1 MRNRVKKLLE
11 DRDIQELLKDR
22 KFKEVISK
30 CFDDGHYSDTV
41 ELLNILKGINIY
53 INDSKLPKGFLFL
66 RDIIGKKVKLV
77 AVDSE
82 LWEDD
87 PEDEEAYRALVGS
100 TGTILNA
107 TIYEYD
113 PTLSDEENFTNTY
126 WSVDFGVD
134 GILDGMHGSYFK
146 LLN

>member
-30 CFDDGHYSDTV
+30 CFDDGYYSDTV

-87 PEDEEAYRALVGS
+87 PEDEEAYRSLIGS
-100 TGTILNA
+100 TGTILNT

-113 PTLSDEENFTNTY
+113 PTLSDEENFTNNY
-126 WSVDFGVD
+126 WSVDFGAD